1 LPPISRNCT
10 PTNECTV
17 EIVVNLVK
25 KLGVNI
31 TNDDISICHGLAP
44 PTKKHPNPIIIAK
57 FNNQKLRDSIYSR
70 WMKLKNID
78 RTMSGGQTLYI
89 NESIT
94 KTNKQIFN
102 AALLYLSK

>member
-1 LPPISRNCT
+1 MSISHR
-10 PTNECTV
+10 
-17 EIVVNLVK
+17 
-25 KLGVNI
+25 
-31 TNDDISICHGLAP
+31 LAP
-44 PTKKHPNPIIIAK
+44 PTKSTPMK
-57 FNNQKLRDSIYSR
+57 FNSQKLRDIIFSKQ
-70 WMKLKNID
+70 MKLKNID